1 MLLQKDCLNLKF
13 LKIKQ
18 WNLFDNL
25 CLQEMKGNDLKTI
38 LNIGRNHQGKK
49 MMESYLLTVSIKY
62 VLLFW

>member
-1 MLLQKDCLNLKF
+1 MLLQKGRLNLKF

-18 WNLFDNL
+18 RNLFYNIVPA
-25 CLQEMKGNDLKTI
+25 GNDLKTI
-38 LNIGRNHQGKK
+38 LNTWRNHQRKK